1 MNYTFYILFTLSFLS
16 CKQNQGVS
24 SEGEHKEM
32 TQLTDTMLNASNQN
46 NQASSENQTVVNNKT
61 PEMDSPVSTDKSA
74 NDKDNMKDHSEDV
87 STDGHNYGQD
97 SKPELPPV
105 YKDPKPIPGKTNDA
119 DGENTDQ
126 KSGMHDLFDRV
137 LNKYVS
143 ANGKVNYNGLKAN
156 RSDLD
161 KYTRFLSQN
170 PPKASW
176 SNDKKLAYWINAYN
190 AFTLTKVI
198 DNYPIKSIMDLDNG
212 KTWDVKWIQIGNNT
226 YSLNNIENDIIRPNF
241 DEPRIH
247 FAVNCAAKSCPPLID
262 KAYTSE
268 NLDRLME
275 RNTKSFINNSSF
287 NTISDSTIE
296 ISKIF
301 EWYKDDFGDLIEYL
315 NRYSDTKINKGA
327 TINFKPYNWSLNN

>member
-1 MNYTFYILFTLSFLS
+1 
-16 CKQNQGVS
+16 
-24 SEGEHKEM
+24 
-32 TQLTDTMLNASNQN
+32 
-46 NQASSENQTVVNNKT
+46 
-61 PEMDSPVSTDKSA
+61 
-74 NDKDNMKDHSEDV
+74 
-87 STDGHNYGQD
+87 
-97 SKPELPPV
+97 
-105 YKDPKPIPGKTNDA
+105 
-119 DGENTDQ
+119 
-126 KSGMHDLFDRV
+126 
-137 LNKYVS
+137 
-143 ANGKVNYNGLKAN
+143 
-156 RSDLD
+156 
-161 KYTRFLSQN
+161 
-170 PPKASW
+170 
-176 SNDKKLAYWINAYN
+176 
-190 AFTLTKVI
+190 
-198 DNYPIKSIMDLDNG
+198 MDLDNG